1 MNDFDRLLANEYLDW
16 YMKDELLD
24 ETEMYPFAED
34 EKSASFLSPPPM
46 SYDKYVEH
54 IDTTMGADT
63 PIAFGLHPNAEID
76 FRTQQS
82 DTMFKTL
89 MELQPR
95 DAASGEG
102 VMSPEQMVGGLA
114 EVILDKYGEKKF
126 DVEDIGR
133 SLEEAGPYQ
142 NVFMQVYG

>member
-34 EKSASFLSPPPM
+34 EKSASFLSPPPT

-54 IDTTMGADT
+54 VDTTMGADT

-102 VMSPEQMVGGLA
+102 VMSPEQLVGGLA

-142 NVFMQVYG
+142 NVFMQV